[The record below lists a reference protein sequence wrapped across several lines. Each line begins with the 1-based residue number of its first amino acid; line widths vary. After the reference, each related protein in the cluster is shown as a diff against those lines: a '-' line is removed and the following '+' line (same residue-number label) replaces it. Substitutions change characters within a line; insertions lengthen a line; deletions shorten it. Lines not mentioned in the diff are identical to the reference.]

1 MMADDLTE
9 LLSDSV
15 RHQIIV
21 ATAIKYVESD
31 KLPPTK
37 PENKGKV
44 LQFTY
49 NGSKESSRKVAK

>member
-44 LQFTY
+44 LQWF
-49 NGSKESSRKVAK
+49 